1 MQKKLTA
8 AAAGIAAVTL
18 AVTGCSTKAT
28 DDNGGG
34 GGGSSNG
41 DVKTDIGVTD
51 DTITLGSLADHSGVF
66 KVLSLAFTEGDAI
79 WAEEVNAAGGICD
92 REIVIEV
99 KDTGYKVDNAIPL
112 YEELKG
118 TSLGII
124 QMVGSP
130 ILAALKTR
138 ITQDHMVV
146 SPGSWASVNLDAP
159 EVMMVGQT
167 YDVEMINGLSYL
179 QAQGTIADGDTIGH
193 IYTDSEYGQGGL
205 MGSKSYA
212 EQHNLK
218 IIEAPIGGTDTDM
231 TATITKMKSEG
242 VTAIAITTP
251 PAAVSSTVVQNVAQ
265 GLNVPV
271 IGNNPTFSP
280 TMFTDDTVAAGLDHF
295 YLVSSV
301 APSGSDNP
309 LAKKVSEAYAARTS
323 EPPNIGVMQHY
334 VTALAWGSVLEQACK
349 DGDLT
354 RDGILAAKEKVDSV
368 DSQGLG
374 GALDFTVPGAPSSRE
389 AYILAPDNSAPDK
402 LVVAEGGDLFES
414 AEAKD
419 YKAPHEK

>member
-18 AVTGCSTKAT
+18 AVTGCSTKAS
-28 DDNGGG
+28 DDKGGG
-34 GGGSSNG
+34 DSGSG
-41 DVKTDIGVTD
+41 DVKTDVGVTD

-79 WAEEVNAAGGICD
+79 WADEVNEAGGICGRD
-92 REIVIEV
+92 IVIDL

-138 ITQDHMVV
+138 IEQDNMVV

-179 QAQGTIADGDTIGH
+179 QSNGMIADGDTIGH
-193 IYTDSEYGQGGL
+193 IYTDSEYGQGGV
-205 MGSKSYA
+205 MGSKYYA
-212 EQHNLK
+212 EQHKLNV
-218 IIEAPIGGTDTDM
+218 IEAPIGGTDTDM
-231 TATITKMKSEG
+231 TATITKMKSQG

-251 PAAVSSTVVQNVAQ
+251 PAAVASTVVQNVAQ

-271 IGNNPTFSP
+271 MGNNPTFSP
-280 TMFTDDTVAAGLDHF
+280 TMYTDETVAAGLEYF
-295 YLVSSV
+295 YQASSV
-301 APSGSDNP
+301 APYGSDNP
-309 LAKKVSEAYAARTS
+309 LAKKVAKAYEARTA

-334 VTALAWGSVLEQACK
+334 VTALAWGAVLEQACK

-354 RDGILAAKEKVDSV
+354 REGIVAAKEKVDSV

-374 GALDFTVPGAPSSRE
+374 GELDFSVPGAPSSRE
-389 AYILAPDNSAPDK
+389 SYILAASNDAPDK
-402 LVVAEGGDLFES
+402 LVIAEGGELFES
-414 AEAKD
+414 PDATE
-419 YKAPHEK
+419 YKAPHQK